1 MYNIYK
7 EIQEKQKIVD
17 FSNKDMIAEILKWLR
32 TELTYT
38 SNYIEGNT
46 LTREETALT
55 IEEGITS
62 GSKPVKDYIEAKN
75 HAEAFDYIVS
85 LINEEKLSYE
95 DAILK
100 IHSIILNGINDDN
113 KGCYRNIRVRIS
125 GSDAVLPNPVKVP
138 YLMEE
143 FSRKLNNK
151 QEGILKALE
160 AHYKLV
166 EIHPFVDGNGRTARL
181 LMNLILLRS
190 NTLPLIVAPIER
202 KRYISGINRRNT
214 KGELLHYHKY
224 MLGLLN
230 KSMNLYIKMFGKAEE
245 TSSPLMTI
253 SGFAKYCGVP
263 VTTIRY
269 YLRIKKLEPYSY
281 TNAGYMLFS
290 VEQSETLIAFLI
302 NK

>member
-1 MYNIYK
+1 MQTKRSI
-7 EIQEKQKIVD
+7 ID
-17 FSNKDMIAEILKWLR
+17 FSNKNMIAEIFKWLR
-32 TELTYT
+32 TELAYT

-75 HAEAFDYIVS
+75 HAEAFDYIIS
-85 LINEEKLSYE
+85 LINEKELSYE
-95 DAILK
+95 DVILK

-125 GSDAVLPNPVKVP
+125 GSDAILPNPVKVP
-138 YLMEE
+138 YLMEG

-151 QEGILKALE
+151 QDGILKALE

-181 LMNLILLRS
+181 LMNLVLLRS
-190 NTLPLIVAPIER
+190 GTLPLIVSSIER
-202 KRYISGINRRNT
+202 KRYISSINRRNT
-214 KGELLHYHKY
+214 KGELLNYFRY

-230 KSMNLYIKMFGKAEE
+230 KSMNLYIKMFGKIEE
-245 TSSPLMTI
+245 TSSSLMTI
-253 SGFAKYCGVP
+253 SEFAKCCGVP
-263 VTTIRY
+263 ITTIRY
-269 YLRIKKLEPYSY
+269 YLRVKKLEPYSY

-290 VEQSETLIAFLI
+290 VEQSKMFEK
-302 NK
+302 NKLE